1 MKTTLAR
8 YACQLIFSVSYV
20 CTLSV
25 LGNLNFFILM
35 ILQTSIDIKT
45 EDSQFSESEFFSDVV
60 YCMPLKDGPPD
71 IENIGK

>member
-1 MKTTLAR
+1 
-8 YACQLIFSVSYV
+8 
-20 CTLSV
+20 
-25 LGNLNFFILM
+25 M